1 MSKLANIIFTLEEL
15 KIDPSI
21 SDEKLVTLIVQTK
34 SSELFSVIYDRY
46 APLVYNKCLSFVQN
60 KEEAQDLT
68 HDIFVKL
75 FVKIKTFGHKSK
87 FSTWLYSFT
96 YNHCVNYV
104 QRDLKKRRDKFR
116 YTENESEQDYLNN
129 AQNTL
134 NDEIISSM
142 DAEKLT
148 KALELIDPNDKTIL
162 FMKYQDDM
170 TIEEI
175 QAVLDLGKSA
185 VKMRLSRA
193 KSRLVKAYETI

>member
-1 MSKLANIIFTLEEL
+1 MEDLR
-15 KIDPSI
+15 IDTSI
-21 SDEKLVTLIVQTK
+21 SDEKLVALIVQTK

-75 FVKIKTFGHKSK
+75 FIKIKTFSHKSK

-104 QRDLKKRRDKFR
+104 QRDLNKRRNKFI
-116 YTENESEQDYLNN
+116 YTDSEDEQDYLN
-129 AQNTL
+129 AVQNSIS
-134 NDEIISSM
+134 DEVIFNM
-142 DAEKLT
+142 DSEKLT
-148 KALELIDPNDKTIL
+148 KALELIDPSDKSIL

-170 TIEEI
+170 SIEDI
-175 QAVLDLGKSA
+175 QEVLDLGKSA

-193 KSRLVKAYETI
+193 KNRLVKAYETI

>member
-1 MSKLANIIFTLEEL
+1 MEDLR
-15 KIDPSI
+15 IDTSI
-21 SDEKLVTLIVQTK
+21 SDEKLVALIVQTK

-75 FVKIKTFGHKSK
+75 FIKIKTFSHKSK

-104 QRDLKKRRDKFR
+104 QRDLNKRRNKFI
-116 YTENESEQDYLNN
+116 YTDSEDEQDYLN
-129 AQNTL
+129 AVQNSIS
-134 NDEIISSM
+134 DEVIFNM
-142 DAEKLT
+142 DSEKLT
-148 KALELIDPNDKTIL
+148 KELELIDPSDKSIL

-170 TIEEI
+170 SIEDI
-175 QAVLDLGKSA
+175 QEVLDLGKSA

-193 KSRLVKAYETI
+193 KNRLVKAYETI